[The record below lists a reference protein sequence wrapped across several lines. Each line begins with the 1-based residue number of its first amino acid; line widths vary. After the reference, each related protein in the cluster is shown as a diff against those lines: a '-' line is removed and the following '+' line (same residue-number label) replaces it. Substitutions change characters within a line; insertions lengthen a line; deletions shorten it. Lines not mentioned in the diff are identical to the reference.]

1 MRGKS
6 FPIFGSGQNL
16 ENVNNQKFQSALL
29 LIFVEKVEAVFHTVE
44 KYVQNNSASQWCVLY
59 RLRSALAYIWRF

>member
-16 ENVNNQKFQSALL
+16 ENVNNQKFPSALL

-44 KYVQNNSASQWCVLY
+44 KYVQNNSASQ
-59 RLRSALAYIWRF
+59 RRGNRFEIYLNLLQ